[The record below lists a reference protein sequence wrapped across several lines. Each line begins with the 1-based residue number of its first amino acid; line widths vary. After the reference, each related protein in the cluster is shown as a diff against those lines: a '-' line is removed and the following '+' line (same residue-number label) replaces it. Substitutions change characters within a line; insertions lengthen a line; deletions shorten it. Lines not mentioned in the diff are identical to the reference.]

1 MSFVQIL
8 LENLKKWHQLQVI
21 MIGHP
26 KLCHLPS
33 NSQGSHQSRHPGRPW
48 SERSGFPLPNHFLIF
63 PAVPL
68 HPPIGSPA
76 DITSKHLLHWNWWIL
91 VDWAPCLVI
100 NSGSLQWFVEWFGD
114 SKFWECLKRLLY
126 SIQGLLKR
134 LSELQYAL
142 GHPWSTYYTPQPD
155 VFEVPFFWGVKRRVA
170 SSLRL
175 MLLLS
180 WNCDEFWL

>member
-1 MSFVQIL
+1 
-8 LENLKKWHQLQVI
+8 

-48 SERSGFPLPNHFLIF
+48 SERRGFPLPNHFPIF

-134 LSELQYAL
+134 LLELCPGSSLVYLLHAPAKRVRSSL
-142 GHPWSTYYTPQPD
+142 
-155 VFEVPFFWGVKRRVA
+155 FFRCQEKGSIITSAHVA
-170 SSLRL
+170 SVMELWWIL
-175 MLLLS
+175 AIVLP
-180 WNCDEFWL
+180 